1 MSVSALLVTVLLT
14 GGVATAQE
22 TSPEEMQP
30 PVEQGA
36 ATTASQHPAATPEA
50 EPKAPAQEGTATG
63 SRQAPADVIHNAKE
77 KLSYAL
83 GVDLAFRLKWQRV
96 DVDPDLVARGLQD
109 AFADDESRLVIPA
122 KEAAATVKQFQAQR
136 KRGIEHAMEMLSE
149 KNKKA
154 GAAFF
159 AQNAKKDG
167 VMTLPSGLQY
177 KILKDGSGRKPTLD
191 DSVQCHY
198 RGTLLDGTEFD
209 SSYKSSDAPT
219 FPLQRSIKGWQ
230 EALQLMPVGSKWELA
245 VPPQLAYGDRGRGMI
260 GPDAT
265 LIFEVEL
272 ISIPEERRTEG
283 APKPPAARTEGGS

>member
-1 MSVSALLVTVLLT
+1 
-14 GGVATAQE
+14 
-22 TSPEEMQP
+22 
-30 PVEQGA
+30 
-36 ATTASQHPAATPEA
+36 
-50 EPKAPAQEGTATG
+50 
-63 SRQAPADVIHNAKE
+63 VIHNAKE

-96 DVDPDLVARGLQD
+96 NVDPDLVARGLQD

-122 KEAAATVKQFQAQR
+122 KEVAATVKQFQAQR
-136 KRGIEHAMEMLSE
+136 KRGIEHAMEMLSA

-219 FPLQRSIKGWQ
+219 FPLKRSIKGWQ

-245 VPPQLAYGDRGRGMI
+245 VPPQLAYGDRGNGMV

-283 APKPPAARTEGGS
+283 APKPPATMTEGGS